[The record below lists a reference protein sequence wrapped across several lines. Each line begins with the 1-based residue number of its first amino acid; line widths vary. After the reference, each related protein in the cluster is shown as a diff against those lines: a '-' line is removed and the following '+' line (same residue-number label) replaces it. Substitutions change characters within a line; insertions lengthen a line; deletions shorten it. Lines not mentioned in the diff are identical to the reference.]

1 MKAQVFTV
9 LKDFHLALIRKA
21 PSELTISNAK
31 LILVNGETI
40 TKQEGRNAR
49 KFEEN
54 LLSRQKDLIDFKNG
68 DWDQKCEVYN
78 RIYDKNPK
86 QGVFDALKFVLY
98 NNEVPGVAARECD
111 VNLQCVKSLRTRF
124 EFYIDTSVKLDKAS
138 N

>member
-1 MKAQVFTV
+1 MKEQVFEV

-21 PSELTISNAK
+21 PSELTIGNAK
-31 LILVNGETI
+31 LILVNGKTI

-54 LLSRQKDLIDFKNG
+54 LLSRQKDLIDFHNG

-86 QGVFDALKFVLY
+86 PAVFDALKFVLY
-98 NNEVPGVAARECD
+98 NNEVPGVAARECG

-124 EFYIDTSVKLDKAS
+124 EFYINTASKLDKAC